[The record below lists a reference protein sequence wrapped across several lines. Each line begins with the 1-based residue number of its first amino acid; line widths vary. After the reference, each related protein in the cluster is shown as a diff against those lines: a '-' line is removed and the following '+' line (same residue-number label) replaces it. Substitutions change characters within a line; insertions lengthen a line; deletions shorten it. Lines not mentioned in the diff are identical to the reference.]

1 MIILHII
8 SLVIL
13 VMVVI
18 HSCIHGEVA
27 GVCGFFCA
35 VVWCSCSM
43 VSAMILADLKENLN
57 LNRVAIEKRA
67 IETDMA
73 HFDSK
78 TGEFTWSDNNMKF
91 VIEGYEQE

>member
-1 MIILHII
+1 
-8 SLVIL
+8 
-13 VMVVI
+13 
-18 HSCIHGEVA
+18 
-27 GVCGFFCA
+27 
-35 VVWCSCSM
+35 M